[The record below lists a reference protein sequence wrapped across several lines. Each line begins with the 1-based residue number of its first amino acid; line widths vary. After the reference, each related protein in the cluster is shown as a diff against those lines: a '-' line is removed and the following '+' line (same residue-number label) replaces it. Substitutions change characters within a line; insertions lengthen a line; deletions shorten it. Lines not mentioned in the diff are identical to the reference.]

1 MKKSRKNLLLIIE
14 CIFAL
19 VALVTIVPMSYF
31 SKILPESAMGKIS
44 ELEDVFRFIGFAG
57 FAVLVSALSLLAIS
71 GAKKR
76 NGKVAF
82 PFHKAF
88 VFPLASYTIALC
100 TYLLFE
106 VYHSAIFD
114 QQVGQFTAYG
124 LVATIIILVIF
135 FLALARVIYKEGKK
149 FLPIFF
155 NIILL
160 GLFAGSVV
168 VAFENKVYF
177 SDTTLALTY
186 FNFALPIIGALIVA
200 NYVFLAVSLSKQCK
214 FENQKQAVEDMK
226 QEAVEDEAK
235 IEQENKEENSKEENS
250 KEEIVEEVSATI
262 DVVAQETVAVEET
275 TTEEIVAE
283 ENAEEVPATID
294 VVAQETVAVEETTT
308 EEIVAEEIAEEVPAT
323 VEVVAQE
330 TVVVEET
337 SIEDVIT
344 EETISNEQIE
354 KEELS
359 KEELSK
365 EEIVEEVPATVE
377 VVSQETIVTKETIV
391 SKEEVSKE
399 EVSKEELSKEELSK
413 EKPAASRKQIKPT
426 PQALLK
432 YLQNTFEDILITVD
446 SDGVS
451 FKASRKKKLFLNLK
465 VGANDYR
472 ITFQRKPVAVPKLMV
487 KYPSITKAKTP
498 AGDQWF
504 KLVNKGEFTEADLH
518 NIIKASY
525 NFSVEEEAKEA
536 LRKQKEKEKEALR
549 KQKEKEK
556 EAERRKKEKEKA
568 KLAATKKK
576 A

>member
-283 ENAEEVPATID
+283 E
-294 VVAQETVAVEETTT
+294 
-308 EEIVAEEIAEEVPAT
+308 IAEEVPAT

-377 VVSQETIVTKETIV
+377 VVSQETIVTKETI
-391 SKEEVSKE
+391 VSKE

>member
-250 KEEIVEEVSATI
+250 KEEIVEEVS
-262 DVVAQETVAVEET
+262 
-275 TTEEIVAE
+275 
-283 ENAEEVPATID
+283 ATID